1 MERYLNT
8 PIKEV
13 IAQFPEVG
21 KILEDYHIGCVP
33 CSVGTCLLKDIIE
46 VHRLSEEDEKAV
58 MARIS
63 RVIYPGREIE
73 VPKIGRKTGSRV
85 KGLSYSPP
93 VKQLVDEHRLIK
105 RWIALIPD
113 LLERIDVESDEDRQ
127 LLLEGVDF
135 IRSYADRFH
144 HAKEEDILFRY
155 FDERQEI
162 LKAMLDDHER
172 GRGHARA
179 VAEAVG
185 KKDTQAIIEHLLA
198 YRDLLTQHIKK
209 EDEILYPWMEGG
221 LSMKQVGEL
230 FSRFRE
236 VDEASGREVTDRSVR
251 FVTKVEEIIRQR
263 KEETR

>member
-1 MERYLNT
+1 METYLNK

-21 KILEDYHIGCVP
+21 KILEDYQIGCVP

-58 MARIS
+58 MAGIS
-63 RVIYPGREIE
+63 RVIYPDRNIE
-73 VPKIGRKTGSRV
+73 VPKTTRRPGNRTKE
-85 KGLSYSPP
+85 LSYSPP
-93 VKQLVDEHRLIK
+93 VRQLVDEHRLIK

-113 LLERIDVESDEDRQ
+113 VLDQFDIESREDRQ

-155 FDERQEI
+155 FDETREI
-162 LKAMLDDHER
+162 LKAMLDDHEK
-172 GRGHARA
+172 GRDHAGA

-185 KKDTQAIIEHLLA
+185 KKDRKGIVKHLTA
-198 YRDLLTQHIKK
+198 YRDLLAQHIKK
-209 EDEILYPWMEGG
+209 EDEILYPWMERE

-230 FSRFRE
+230 FSKFRE
-236 VDEASGREVTDRSVR
+236 VDEAGGKEVTERCVR
-251 FVTKVEEIIRQR
+251 FITKVEEIIKRR